1 MSKRAILN
9 RIDTKISDAQEAM
22 DTGLETPKY
31 REKVGGVKELKDL
44 RAFIVELS
52 DDDDDDGELEELSI

>member
-9 RIDTKISDAQEAM
+9 RIDTKISDAHEAM

-31 REKVGGVKELKDL
+31 REKVGGIKELKDL
-44 RAFIVELS
+44 REFIVELS
-52 DDDDDDGELEELSI
+52 DDDGDELEELPT